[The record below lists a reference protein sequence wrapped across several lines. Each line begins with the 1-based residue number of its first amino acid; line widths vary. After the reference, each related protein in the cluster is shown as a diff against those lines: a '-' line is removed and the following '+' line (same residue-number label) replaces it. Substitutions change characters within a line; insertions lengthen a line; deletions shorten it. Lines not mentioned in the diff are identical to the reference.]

1 MARPTRTD
9 SLLSAIDTIDT
20 RSILS
25 MQELDPSPVDDPP
38 DIEIGDYFPE
48 PTNRGAGQPRSFGI
62 SRIGLK
68 PHNWDYWLSAI
79 QRYSTYPPTVFFALH
94 AVNTSLI
101 PLATRS
107 LSSSD
112 SFLLLTRPI
121 YQSPSLEP
129 VMVALPIVA
138 HIASGIALRSIRTR
152 RRAKK
157 YGAERRSQRYLIK
170 SWPAPSLQAKL
181 GYAMIPLLGLHVG
194 VNRVIPLG
202 IDGGSSSVGL
212 GYVAHG
218 FARSPVFWN
227 LFYFL
232 FVATSVWHLVGG
244 LATWMGIRV
253 TTIRTERG
261 SISKTAGILGETR
274 EERDKRRRNKWLVHG
289 IAGLTAAV
297 WLAGALGIVGRAS
310 SGSSWEV
317 TSWDK
322 LYSSVPVIGGWLPMK
337 RAFIELGALF
347 SSTNILLAATARGK
361 QLLPLSY
368 RSTRAMAS
376 TSHEAPAPAP
386 TDPSKTIEL
395 NGKKYEPVQEGLA
408 TILKPVTDEPS
419 KIKPRGSGF
428 EQQVSVFY
436 NPIQQFN
443 RDLSVLA
450 IKVFAKHHVALIQQQ
465 NANKKLRRKKA
476 KGKKRKRED
485 GEETLGA
492 GGEEGGEVTK
502 KHHGDGQ
509 EQGADEIVSAVVP
522 PETEADP
529 ASTTKPVKFQILDAL
544 SATGLRALRYAK
556 EIPEATRIVSNDL
569 SAAAVEAIKLNIKY
583 NEVENIV
590 RPNVGDARAY
600 MYSLQGENNAND
612 GNGKKFN
619 VIDLDPYGSAGM
631 FLDAAVQ
638 AVNDGGML
646 CVTCTDAA
654 VFASTGYPEKTYAL
668 YGGIPVRLP
677 HGHEVGL
684 RLILHA
690 IASAAAKYGLS
701 VEPLLSLS
709 IDYYARV
716 FVRVHKSPIEV
727 KALSSTTMLMYSC
740 DSGCGAWT
748 TQYLTNTKVKT
759 AKDGHVH
766 TNYCLGQ
773 APTTS
778 PCCEHC
784 GFKTHLAG
792 PMWGGPLHN
801 PDFIQKILD
810 LIPEVDPKTYRTLY
824 RIEGMLTTA
833 LEEDLDL
840 ATTPHGSQSEDTTA
854 ETKEEPKPEES
865 EPTPIIPRLSPALRE
880 KYPFFVSLS
889 ALAKVLHTQTVP
901 INLFRGALHGLG
913 YRTTRSHTRPNSV
926 RTDAPWDVLWEIMR
940 EWLRQDA
947 PPPSKEATRERYKP
961 GSAGAGIMKKDRSLF
976 AESSALDALKT
987 ELETALR
994 EGKDVA
1000 DLTMRIEAALY
1011 RKGRSEPSPP
1021 AAESTTATTAAAR
1034 EERPHPSTLT
1044 ITFDEAL
1051 GKNFSTELRNKKK
1064 VVRYPLNPEL
1074 NWGPMSKATGR

>member
-1 MARPTRTD
+1 
-9 SLLSAIDTIDT
+9 
-20 RSILS
+20 
-25 MQELDPSPVDDPP
+25 
-38 DIEIGDYFPE
+38 
-48 PTNRGAGQPRSFGI
+48 
-62 SRIGLK
+62 
-68 PHNWDYWLSAI
+68 
-79 QRYSTYPPTVFFALH
+79 
-94 AVNTSLI
+94 
-101 PLATRS
+101 
-107 LSSSD
+107 
-112 SFLLLTRPI
+112 
-121 YQSPSLEP
+121 
-129 VMVALPIVA
+129 
-138 HIASGIALRSIRTR
+138 
-152 RRAKK
+152 
-157 YGAERRSQRYLIK
+157 
-170 SWPAPSLQAKL
+170 
-181 GYAMIPLLGLHVG
+181 
-194 VNRVIPLG
+194 
-202 IDGGSSSVGL
+202 
-212 GYVAHG
+212 
-218 FARSPVFWN
+218 
-227 LFYFL
+227 
-232 FVATSVWHLVGG
+232 
-244 LATWMGIRV
+244 
-253 TTIRTERG
+253 
-261 SISKTAGILGETR
+261 
-274 EERDKRRRNKWLVHG
+274 
-289 IAGLTAAV
+289 
-297 WLAGALGIVGRAS
+297 
-310 SGSSWEV
+310 
-317 TSWDK
+317 
-322 LYSSVPVIGGWLPMK
+322 
-337 RAFIELGALF
+337 
-347 SSTNILLAATARGK
+347 
-361 QLLPLSY
+361 
-368 RSTRAMAS
+368 MAS
-376 TSHEAPAPAP
+376 TSNEAPAPSSA
-386 TDPSKTIEL
+386 TEPSKTVEI
-395 NGKKYEPVQEGLA
+395 NGKNYEPVQEGLA
-408 TILKPVTDEPS
+408 IILKPITNEPS
-419 KIKPRGSGF
+419 RIKPRGSSF

-450 IKVFAKHHVALIQQQ
+450 IKAFANHHVAVIQEQ
-465 NANKKLRRKKA
+465 NAKKKLRRKN
-476 KGKKRKRED
+476 KGKKRKREE
-485 GEETLGA
+485 GEEVDGA
-492 GGEEGGEVTK
+492 VGGEGEGEVAK
-502 KHHGDGQ
+502 KHHGEGQ
-509 EQGADEIVSAVVP
+509 EQDADEVVTAAVP
-522 PETEADP
+522 PEGEVDP

-556 EIPEATRIVSNDL
+556 EIPQATRIVSNDL
-569 SAAAVEAIKLNIKY
+569 SPAAVEAIKLNIKY

-600 MYSLQGENNAND
+600 MYSLQGETHTND

-619 VIDLDPYGSAGM
+619 VIDLDPYGTAGM

-727 KALSSTTMLMYSC
+727 KALSSTTMLVYSC
-740 DSGCGAWT
+740 DSGCGAWR
-748 TQYLTNTKVKT
+748 TQYLTSTKVKT
-759 AKDGHVH
+759 AKNGHFH

-773 APTTS
+773 APTAS

-810 LIPEVDPKTYRTLY
+810 LIPKVDPKTYRTLY

-840 ATTPHGSQSEDTTA
+840 AATPQGSQTEDTTT
-854 ETKEEPKPEES
+854 EPTEEPKTEES
-865 EPTPIIPRLSPALRE
+865 ESTPIIPRLSPALKE

-901 INLFRGALHGLG
+901 IDLFRGALHGLG

-940 EWLRQDA
+940 EWVRQDA
-947 PPPSKEATRERYKP
+947 APQSKESNGERFKP
-961 GSAGAGIMKKDRSLF
+961 GTPGAGIMKKDRSRF
-976 AESSALDALKT
+976 VASSALDALKT
-987 ELETALR
+987 ELQTALQ

-1011 RKGRSEPSPP
+1011 RKGRPDPIPP
-1021 AAESTTATTAAAR
+1021 AAAAAPATAVTPGTTALAVTK
-1034 EERPHPSTLT
+1034 EEKPYPSTLT

-1051 GKNFSTELRNKKK
+1051 GKKFSTELRNKKK